1 MSAPTSNLKLRANW
15 HTLAL
20 ISMIAAMWY
29 AAEAQSN
36 GAAYLLALFVAVVAA
51 VSIMHARANLRGVR
65 IRVRTQGTAKEDAR
79 ARVRV
84 DLTNSAAH
92 SACGIEVSIVGT
104 GKSVFLDR
112 IASGETRHVELY
124 APPQRRAGAPLTI
137 IARSVYPLGLFGVES
152 TVQTTGARRVHPKPS
167 GDLPLP
173 SPLPLSPHAQ
183 LQAGGS
189 GGTTATR
196 GGDDF
201 AGTREW
207 QLGDSPRHIDWRAVA
222 RGRPLV
228 VKSWSASANGAV
240 LLDWDAISLPEHAR
254 AGQIARWIDLCIHES
269 LPFRLQLPGISIP
282 VGAGTAHAQACLD
295 ALSDFVATNADL
307 NSQQGT
313 AGGMRVKAA
322 RRAPMTDFETSSH
335 LPIGP
340 LLLLC
345 TALILCFLPLADIV
359 SLPAITIAAL
369 CMVWRGLL
377 RLPVPHVIVRALIVI
392 VGVLLTWMTHTTL
405 RSMEAGIALLIVLS
419 GAKLLES
426 KSPREFQILTLIG
439 WFLCLCG
446 IVLDNSLPRMLW
458 CMAAFALVAMCLVR
472 FRHSVPG
479 LRRPAWLTT
488 VIFLQAIPL
497 VAVLFV
503 VFPRG
508 LINLSSTFGSRI
520 GESGISGDLD
530 PGGITQMALRMERAF
545 RVEFPDGRI
554 PTNDRRYWRCLTL
567 WDCYGLRWRQGD
579 RDRLG
584 HMLRS
589 IDPIPGEDLPHTI
602 ILDPHGRRWLPA
614 LDLPVSGKFS
624 GDLMQPE
631 YDDTFTSTY
640 RINSAQRYSVLSRL
654 KPTPFVELPEHHRKI
669 ALRVPEGISPRLQA
683 LAASWKNGASGNQEI
698 ALRGLNHLRSEGF
711 SYTLTPD
718 DYSAPDGL
726 EKFMFAGRNGF
737 CEHFSASFATLMRLA
752 GVPSR
757 IVIGFLGGEYSAS
770 KGQMIVRQSDAHAWV
785 EVWIEGLGW
794 TRADPTAWLAPDRI
808 GGDMRVF
815 LASGGSTIAER
826 DLSWWSR
833 GIFNARVL
841 WDRLNYAWQ
850 DRIVEF
856 DEDLQSN
863 WLAQLGWITSKWWHL
878 LAISIAILGTGLLTI
893 MLWLR
898 RRARHP
904 DPWAHAWHLLCQ
916 KLARAGYAQR
926 HASEGPLA
934 YIRRIASGDP
944 ELNQLVETY
953 AAARYGAQ
961 RSSTREFQARIR
973 RLRLS
978 KPIVRQA

>member
-1 MSAPTSNLKLRANW
+1 MSAPSSHLKLRANW

-20 ISMIAAMWY
+20 LCMVSAMWY

-51 VSIMHARANLRGVR
+51 VSIMHARSNLRGVR
-65 IRVRTQGTAKEDAR
+65 IHVRTQKAAKEGAR
-79 ARVRV
+79 ARLQV
-84 DLTNSAAH
+84 DLTNTSAH
-92 SACGIEVSIVGT
+92 SACGIEVSVVGT

-112 IASGETRHVELY
+112 IVPGETRHVDLH

-152 TVQTTGARRVHPKPS
+152 TVQTTGARRVHPKPA
-167 GDLPLP
+167 GELPLP
-173 SPLPLSPHAQ
+173 PVQPLSPHAQ
-183 LQAGGS
+183 LNSGGS
-189 GGTTATR
+189 SGTTVVR

-207 QLGDSPRHIDWRAVA
+207 QPGDSPRHIDWRAVA

-228 VKSWSASANGAV
+228 VKSWAASANGAV

-254 AGQIARWIDLCIHES
+254 AGQIAHWIERCEHEA
-269 LPFRLQLPGISIP
+269 LPFQLQLPGISIP
-282 VGAGTAHAQACLD
+282 VGTGTAHAQACLD
-295 ALSDFVATNADL
+295 ALSDFVAEHPDIH
-307 NSQQGT
+307 SPQGT
-313 AGGMRVKAA
+313 VGGVRVKAA
-322 RRAPMTDFETSSH
+322 RKAPAPNFETSSH

-345 TALILCFLPLADIV
+345 AALILCFLPLAEIV
-359 SLPAITIAAL
+359 SLPAIVIASL
-369 CMVWRGLL
+369 CIAWRGVL
-377 RLPVPHVIVRALIVI
+377 RLPVPHVVVRALIVV
-392 VGVLLTWMTHTTL
+392 VGVMLTWMTHTTL

-426 KSPREFQILTLIG
+426 KSPREFQILALIG

-458 CMAAFALVAMCLVR
+458 CLAAFALVTMCLVR

-479 LRRPAWLTT
+479 LRRPAWLTS

-497 VAVLFV
+497 VALLFV

-508 LINLSSTFGSRI
+508 LINLSSTFGSRF
-520 GESGISGDLD
+520 GETGISDELD

-554 PTNDRRYWRCLTL
+554 PTNDQRYWRCLTL
-567 WDCYGLRWRQGD
+567 WDCYGLRWRQGE
-579 RDRLG
+579 RRGYKLQ
-584 HMLRS
+584 MTA
-589 IDPIPGEDLPHTI
+589 PTPGQDMPHTI
-602 ILDPHGRRWLPA
+602 SLDPHGRRWLPA
-614 LDLPVSGKFS
+614 LDLPISGKFS
-624 GDLMQPE
+624 GDVMIPE
-631 YDDTFTSTY
+631 SDDTFTSSY

-654 KPTPFVELPEHHRKI
+654 TPAPFVNLPDKDREV
-669 ALRVPEGISPRLQA
+669 ALRVPDGISPRLQA
-683 LAASWKNGASGNQEI
+683 LAASWKEGAANNQEI
-698 ALRGLNHLRSEGF
+698 ALRGLNYLRSEGF

-808 GGDMRVF
+808 GGDMRIF
-815 LASGGSTIAER
+815 LASGGATVAER
-826 DLSWWSR
+826 DLTWWSR

-850 DRIVEF
+850 DRVVEF

-863 WLAQLGWITSKWWHL
+863 WIAQLGWITGRWWHL
-878 LAISIAILGTGLLTI
+878 LAISVAILGTGLLIIT
-893 MLWLR
+893 LWLR

-904 DPWAHAWHLLCQ
+904 DPWARAWLRLCQ
-916 KLARAGYAQR
+916 KIVRAGYAPR
-926 HASEGPLA
+926 RASEGPLA
-934 YIRRIASGDP
+934 YIHRVAGDNP
-944 ELNQLVETY
+944 ELTQLAETY
-953 AAARYGAQ
+953 ATARYGAR
-961 RSSTREFQARIR
+961 RSSTHEFQTRIR

-978 KPIVRQA
+978 RLPMRRA